1 LAAEIYEVINCL
13 SEIGKI
19 VTVFK
24 LSQTKLTEQILQTK
38 TVIEILRCKGGYV
51 FFLQQLP
58 YISHLNFKPTDK

>member
-58 YISHLNFKPTDK
+58 YISHLNFTPTDK